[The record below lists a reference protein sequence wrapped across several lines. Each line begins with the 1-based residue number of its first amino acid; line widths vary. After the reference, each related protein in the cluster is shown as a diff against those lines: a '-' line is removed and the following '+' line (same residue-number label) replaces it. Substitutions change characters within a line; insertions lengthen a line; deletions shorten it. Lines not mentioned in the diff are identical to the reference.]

1 MEAAPYSPSETGH
14 YIPNLIL
21 VIINNSLT
29 SLITAL
35 LIIDIVHEIL
45 LQGLKNEERKGM
57 CMKNKKN
64 KRKRE

>member
-1 MEAAPYSPSETGH
+1 
-14 YIPNLIL
+14 L
-21 VIINNSLT
+21 LT

-45 LQGLKNEERKGM
+45 LQELKNEERKGM

-64 KRKRE
+64 KKNKRKRE